1 MTERLAQAM
10 NNIAVE
16 RLRKL
21 QRGLSRLDPMQRSSP
36 ETISCVFCGVDKTY
50 SYVTG
55 NRTAHTPDCEWR
67 LACEARG
74 IPWEHVL

>member
-1 MTERLAQAM
+1 MATVLEFT
-10 NNIAVE
+10 VE
-16 RLRKL
+16 RWRDL

-36 ETISCVFCGVDKTY
+36 ETLSCVFCRADKTH

-55 NRTAHTPDCEWR
+55 DRTPHAENCEWR

-74 IPWEHVL
+74 IPWNHVL